1 MRSTRSPDYKTIAR
15 RLGVRFLKPGL
26 LVKALT
32 HSSFVQDR
40 RHKSNE
46 NLEFLGDAVLE
57 LVVREHLY
65 RKHPRYDEGRMSEMK
80 KAYTSEDALAVV
92 GRRLGI
98 GRCLILDRGEIRTG
112 GRTRRSNI
120 TGSVEALIGALY
132 LDRGL
137 AYVRRY
143 IHRTILGRRI
153 RVVPDFK
160 SLLNNLAM
168 RRLWKLE
175 YRVLKETGPAHEK
188 IFDMGL
194 YINRKLKAR
203 GHGKNKKKAEQAA
216 SKAFF
221 KKIEKKSR

>member
-1 MRSTRSPDYKTIAR
+1 MKSTRSLDYKAIAR
-15 RLGVRFLKPGL
+15 RLGVRFLRPGL

-40 RHKSNE
+40 RHRSNE

-57 LVVREHLY
+57 LVVREYLFKQY
-65 RKHPRYDEGRMSEMK
+65 PRSNEGRMSEMK
-80 KAYTSEDALAVV
+80 KAFTSEEALAKV
-92 GRRLGI
+92 GRRMNI
-98 GRCLILDRGEIRTG
+98 GRFLILDRGEIQTG

-137 AYVRRY
+137 EYVRRF
-143 IHRTILGRRI
+143 IRRTILERRI
-153 RVVPDFK
+153 RVEPDYK

-168 RRLWKLE
+168 RRQWQLE
-175 YRVLKETGPAHEK
+175 YRVLKEAGPAHEK

-194 YINRKLKAR
+194 YINRKLRAR
-203 GHGKNKKKAEQAA
+203 GRGQNKKKAEQAA
-216 SKAFF
+216 AKVCF
-221 KKIEKKSR
+221 KNLKIKL